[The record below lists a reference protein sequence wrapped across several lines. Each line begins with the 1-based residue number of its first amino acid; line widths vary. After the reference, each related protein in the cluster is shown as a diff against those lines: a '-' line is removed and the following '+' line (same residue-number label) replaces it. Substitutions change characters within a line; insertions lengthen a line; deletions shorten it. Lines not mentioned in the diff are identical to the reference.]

1 MPGANRYVR
10 PFQPAGNR
18 RTIATIALENQMT
31 ANRTIVIALATIVA
45 VGLGYWGYGT
55 HKKRELNQTAVAALA
70 DASARMREALS
81 IEAAPIADRAQAAQK
96 LEEHVAAMD
105 RHLKGLQ
112 GLDTSRNRALADTA
126 DHYLFSVREILKKQ
140 ADSHRHRLLLADSLQ
155 ALREHMRADN
165 RTRAWVQQ
173 AVKAKERVNKDYRGY
188 ARAAEALGQFIETFP
203 ASQARIAPYVG
214 ASALIPD
221 ELTETAR
228 QSVLASARQAAAEV
242 EKMDRM
248 LLPR

>member
-1 MPGANRYVR
+1 MAT
-10 PFQPAGNR
+10 
-18 RTIATIALENQMT
+18 RTI
-31 ANRTIVIALATIVA
+31 TIVMAAAAFIVVA
-45 VGLGYWGYGT
+45 GIGYWGYGT

-96 LEEHVAAMD
+96 LEEHAAALD
-105 RHLKGLQ
+105 RHLQGLQ
-112 GLDTSRNRALADTA
+112 SLDASRNRALADTA
-126 DHYLFSVREILKKQ
+126 DHYLFSVREILRKQ

-165 RTRAWVQQ
+165 HTSAWVQQ
-173 AVKAKERVNKDYRGY
+173 AVKAKERTNKDYRGY
-188 ARAAEALGQFIETFP
+188 ARAAEALGQFLETFP
-203 ASQARIAPYVG
+203 ASQVRIAPYVA
-214 ASALIPD
+214 ASALIAN
-221 ELTETAR
+221 ELTEKAR
-228 QSVLASARQAAAEV
+228 QGVLASAKQAAAEV